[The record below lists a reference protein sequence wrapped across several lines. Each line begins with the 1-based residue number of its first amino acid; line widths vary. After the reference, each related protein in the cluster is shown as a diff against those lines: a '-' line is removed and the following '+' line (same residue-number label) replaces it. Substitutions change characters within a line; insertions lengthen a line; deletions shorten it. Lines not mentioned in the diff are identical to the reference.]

1 MRRSTMLYSVI
12 FGERKQLKLANTN
25 SLAHTSD
32 KFSTQNM
39 WNNAWKIWHVEK
51 FTQNYLSEFSPAT
64 QSLERTPAYNKAYMN
79 RVRIELEFS
88 WFVSPSAWMRS
99 TWRHLCLHSRSFM
112 LQTEQCKQARNLWFL
127 CYYTGFFPLIQCVYF
142 CSLFYSLSHWTGF
155 VLNEWISLRPERW
168 IKKTVRIEWAIYI
181 YKTER
186 RNKNKN
192 KMYQHQN
199 TNIRATEMLLH
210 ITANWVYHLW
220 INRIAEKKMYTFYI
234 FAKRFANKSP
244 KMDRLNGWLEIHS

>member
-1 MRRSTMLYSVI
+1 MLYSVI
-12 FGERKQLKLANTN
+12 FGERKQLQLANTN

-168 IKKTVRIEWAIYI
+168 IKKNGSYRMSY
-181 YKTER
+181 
-186 RNKNKN
+186 
-192 KMYQHQN
+192 
-199 TNIRATEMLLH
+199 LH
-210 ITANWVYHLW
+210 IQNGKEKQKQNVSTSKHKHTGDRDVATHHCKLGLSSVNQQ
-220 INRIAEKKMYTFYI
+220 NRWKKCIHFIYLRSVLQI
-234 FAKRFANKSP
+234 KAP
-244 KMDRLNGWLEIHS
+244 KWTD